1 MLFVYIHSSMK
12 LDQFLKWKG
21 IVSTGGEAKYL
32 INTGHVLVNGAVEL
46 RRGRK
51 LSSGDIVCLDKIEL
65 MFSEPPDT
73 QGRRLALKDQ

>member
-1 MLFVYIHSSMK
+1 MK

-32 INTGHVLVNGAVEL
+32 INTGQVLVNGEVEI

-51 LSSGDIVCLDKIEL
+51 LCSGDIVCLDKIQL
-65 MFSEPPDT
+65 MFSESDT
-73 QGRRLALKDQ
+73 RGRRLAPTDH

>member
-1 MLFVYIHSSMK
+1 MK

-32 INTGHVLVNGAVEL
+32 INTGQVFVNGEVEI

-51 LSSGDIVCLDKIEL
+51 LCSGDIVCLDKIQL
-65 MFSEPPDT
+65 MFSESDT
-73 QGRRLALKDQ
+73 RGRRLASNDR

>member
-1 MLFVYIHSSMK
+1 MK

-32 INTGHVLVNGAVEL
+32 INTGQVLVNGEVEI

-51 LSSGDIVCLDKIEL
+51 LRSGDIVCLDKIQL
-65 MFSEPPDT
+65 MFSESDT
-73 QGRRLALKDQ
+73 RGRRLALNDH

>member
-1 MLFVYIHSSMK
+1 MK

-32 INTGHVLVNGAVEL
+32 ITMGRVWVNGAVEL

-51 LSSGDIVCLDKIEL
+51 LCLGDIVCLDNIQL
-65 MFSEPPDT
+65 MFGESDT
-73 QGRRLALKDQ
+73 QGRRLALNDQ

>member
-1 MLFVYIHSSMK
+1 MK

-32 INTGHVLVNGAVEL
+32 INTRQVLVNGEVEI

-51 LSSGDIVCLDKIEL
+51 LRSGDIVCLDKIQL
-65 MFSEPPDT
+65 MFSESDT
-73 QGRRLALKDQ
+73 RGRRLALNDH

>member
-1 MLFVYIHSSMK
+1 MK

-32 INTGHVLVNGAVEL
+32 INTGQVLVNGEVEI

-51 LSSGDIVCLDKIEL
+51 LCSGDIVCFDKIQL
-65 MFSEPPDT
+65 MFSESDT
-73 QGRRLALKDQ
+73 RGRRLAPNDQ

>member
-1 MLFVYIHSSMK
+1 MK

-32 INTGHVLVNGAVEL
+32 ITNGHVSVNGAMEV

-51 LSSGDIVCLDKIEL
+51 LCLGDIVCLDNIQL
-65 MFSEPPDT
+65 MVSESDT
-73 QGRRLALKDQ
+73 QGRMLAPNDQ

>member
-1 MLFVYIHSSMK
+1 MK

-32 INTGHVLVNGAVEL
+32 INTGQVLVNGEVEI

-51 LSSGDIVCLDKIEL
+51 LCSGDIVCLDKIQL
-65 MFSEPPDT
+65 MFSESDT
-73 QGRRLALKDQ
+73 

>member
-1 MLFVYIHSSMK
+1 MK

-32 INTGHVLVNGAVEL
+32 INTGQVLVNGEVEI

-51 LSSGDIVCLDKIEL
+51 MCSGDIVCLDKIQL
-65 MFSEPPDT
+65 MFSESDT
-73 QGRRLALKDQ
+73 RGRRLAPNDH

>member
-1 MLFVYIHSSMK
+1 MK

-32 INTGHVLVNGAVEL
+32 INTGEVLGNGEVEI

-51 LSSGDIVCLDKIEL
+51 LCSGDIVCLDKIQL
-65 MFSEPPDT
+65 MFRESDT
-73 QGRRLALKDQ
+73 RGRRLAPNDH